1 MSSAGI
7 SGDISRRPDP
17 LALAAK
23 ARGFLG
29 EGRRGA
35 ARPLV
40 RALRPAGAA
49 PEIAAELEAR
59 LLAADGEIPEAVSV
73 LEAAMVDCQR
83 SPSLHLLRA
92 ELRLQAGDAVAAA
105 LEAADLVIAD
115 PSDADAKE
123 FLGRTL
129 LQLGRPSE
137 ATRCLGEV
145 LRVRPDSESL
155 RLSLAYALASAGEPE
170 GADEVLADGIA
181 LNPPS
186 SALRSAAMSHR
197 LHARDWE
204 SVVAM
209 AASARKHAALDAAGW
224 ASLGHALRSLGRQGD
239 AADAYATAA
248 KLAPEDPCFRHLA
261 ASAGRGTA
269 AERAPPEYV
278 LALFEGHPGFSDQQ
292 RGRFGECVPDVMR
305 AMRAWVRPGAGPTLD
320 LGCGTGLLALA
331 CADMQLPHWIGV
343 DLSRRMVAQA
353 RATSLYEELHE
364 TDLLSFLVADTRE
377 FPTICASDVL
387 SYFGPLD
394 LVLRAAR
401 ERMTWGSRL
410 IFTFE
415 RLASDRDEVRLASTG
430 RYAHTE
436 KHVAATAASAGLAIL
451 AFESGGLG
459 ATGTAGTSTVVATL
473 ERAA

>member
-1 MSSAGI
+1 M
-7 SGDISRRPDP
+7 GDR
-17 LALAAK
+17 
-23 ARGFLG
+23 
-29 EGRRGA
+29 
-35 ARPLV
+35 
-40 RALRPAGAA
+40 
-49 PEIAAELEAR
+49 
-59 LLAADGEIPEAVSV
+59 
-73 LEAAMVDCQR
+73 QR

-92 ELRLQAGDAVAAA
+92 ELHLQAGDAVAAA

-115 PSDADAKE
+115 TGDANAKE

-129 LQLGRPSE
+129 LRLGRPSE

-145 LRVRPDSESL
+145 LRVRPDSEPL

-170 GADEVLADGIA
+170 GAVAVLADGIA
-181 LNPPS
+181 LNPCS

-197 LHARDWE
+197 LHTRDWE
-204 SVVAM
+204 SVVAT

-239 AADAYATAA
+239 AAGAYATAA
-248 KLAPEDPCFRHLA
+248 KLAPEDPCLRHLA
-261 ASAGRGTA
+261 AAAGRGTA

-292 RGRFGECVPDVMR
+292 RGRFGECVPGVMR
-305 AMRAWVRPGAGPTLD
+305 AMCAWARPDVGPTLD
-320 LGCGTGLLALA
+320 LGCGTGLLAIA
-331 CADMQLPHWIGV
+331 CVDMWRPHWVGV
-343 DLSRRMVAQA
+343 DLSRRMIQEA

-364 TDLLSFLVADTRE
+364 TDLLSFLVSETRN
-377 FPTICASDVL
+377 FPAVCASDVL

-394 LVLRAAR
+394 PVLGAVR
-401 ERMTWGSRL
+401 ERMAWGSRL

-415 RLASDRDEVRLASTG
+415 RLASDGDEGCLASTG

-436 KHVAATAASAGLAIL
+436 KHVAAAAASAGLAVL
-451 AFESGGLG
+451 AFESDDLLQ
-459 ATGTAGTSTVVATL
+459 AGTVGMSTVVATL